1 MSEKVNK
8 LDELMAACKNI
19 DAQKDIQKELKEV
32 LKEFQMA
39 HEGLFIAWTR
49 KIHVV
54 LQFSFRNSLRSQSAW
69 KLKPSTSQVS
79 YAGFSRKADS
89 S

>member
-39 HEGLFIAWTR
+39 HEGLFIA
-49 KIHVV
+49 
-54 LQFSFRNSLRSQSAW
+54 
-69 KLKPSTSQVS
+69 
-79 YAGFSRKADS
+79 
-89 S
+89 